1 MSLRSKLLR
10 KAIGKKVGK
19 AVGKSSMTPAKK
31 RALAKAVKA
40 SAMKRKKGS
49 IGGAIKTKL
58 RLSGSKPKK
67 TLLARKKKAMG
78 RSEKYW
84 NKAEKIERNVH
95 GSILKRENKINVV
108 RKIKLGHYARK
119 SRRLE
124 NKSIRIGNRMK
135 RRK

>member
-10 KAIGKKVGK
+10 RAIGKKVGK
-19 AVGKSSMTPAKK
+19 TVGKSAMTPARK

-40 SAMKRKKGS
+40 SAAKRKKGAGIS
-49 IGGAIKTKL
+49 AVKTKL
-58 RLSGSKPKK
+58 RLSGGKPKK
-67 TLLARKKKAMG
+67 TLQARKNKAMA

-95 GSILKRENKINVV
+95 GSILKKKNKINVI

-124 NKSIRIGNRMK
+124 NKSKRIGRIM